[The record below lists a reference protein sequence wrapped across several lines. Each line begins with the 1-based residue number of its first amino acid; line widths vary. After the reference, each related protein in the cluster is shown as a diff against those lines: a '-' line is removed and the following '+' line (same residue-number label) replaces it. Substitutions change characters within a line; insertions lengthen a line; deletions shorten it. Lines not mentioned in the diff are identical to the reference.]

1 MPIIRATDQHLTLAC
16 ARCGA
21 EATVTRESLQ
31 AGEYN
36 EAMQQPEP
44 DICRLPPCTG
54 CGAVEF
60 LVRTWDQHP
69 EPGCQAGRHKGLVNR
84 LFKDL
89 VQAGRMEERCTAA
102 FQAETREPPDLI
114 PLAPVGEGE
123 PPAAI
128 EIERILGL
136 GTAQPGPL
144 PIDLPE

>member
-1 MPIIRATDQHLTLAC
+1 MPIIRATDQQLTLAC

-36 EAMQQPEP
+36 EAMQQPET

-54 CGAVEF
+54 CGAVEY

-69 EPGCQAGRHKGLVNR
+69 KPESQAGRHKGLVNR

-89 VQAGRMEERCTAA
+89 VQAGRVEERCAA
-102 FQAETREPPDLI
+102 SFQAETEEPPDLI
-114 PLAPVGEGE
+114 PPAPAGEGE
-123 PPAAI
+123 PTAAI
-128 EIERILGL
+128 EIGRILGL
-136 GTAQPGPL
+136 AIA